1 MALCD
6 NLESQKHAIEA
17 EIKRVQE
24 EYHDDPVTRDRLIK
38 DLQAQKDAVEK
49 QRKAAH
55 C

>member
-1 MALCD
+1 
-6 NLESQKHAIEA
+6 
-17 EIKRVQE
+17 VQE
-24 EYHDDPVTRDRLIK
+24 EYHDDPATRDRLTR